1 MWRVYPQEIG
11 GMTSSTRI
19 AGALQRIE
27 AAARDR
33 AAHYR
38 DYAAHFRKLA
48 AAEPVGYLR
57 AQLLH
62 LARQYDL
69 LAATC
74 KPAAPLENA
83 RHSSQPSSPSSD
95 RSFTIEQASASSHS
109 RLRG

>member
-1 MWRVYPQEIG
+1 
-11 GMTSSTRI
+11 MTSSTRI

-27 AAARDR
+27 AAARNR

-38 DYAAHFRKLA
+38 DHAAHFRKLA

-62 LARQYDL
+62 LAHQYDM
-69 LAATC
+69 LAAAY
-74 KPAAPLENA
+74 KPAASLENA
-83 RHSSQPSSPSSD
+83 RRSSQPSSPSSD